1 VEAIVSDR
9 KSILLV
15 CDDELVCRFTE
26 MRLKRLGYRSIA
38 APTTEAARLVFKHNS
53 EKFDLVMVDHTL
65 FDGNGIDL
73 ASELLDI
80 RPNIPIA
87 LSGVSLTIDDMR
99 PRGIRAVIPKVL
111 TINEFDDALERV
123 FDAA

>member
-1 VEAIVSDR
+1 MSDR

-26 MRLKRLGYRSIA
+26 VRLKRLGYRSIA

-65 FDGNGIDL
+65 FDGNGIGL

-80 RPNIPIA
+80 RPDIPIA
-87 LSGVSLTIDDMR
+87 LYSGVPLTIDDMR
-99 PRGIRAVIPKVL
+99 GRGIRAVIPKVL
-111 TINEFDDALERV
+111 TINKFDDALEHV